1 MRAWLFFIAA
11 VACLLICGPRQSVA
25 AIVFSQPLNSP
36 PNSQGGFHSD
46 GPNSGFGPA
55 RQQIAEDFVL
65 SSDAAVDNL
74 QWFGAYF
81 PPDPTSPKSF
91 LIRFFTSLN
100 TPGGPLPA
108 SLIHEQS
115 VSALGVDT
123 GFNTDNNFTI
133 LSYSANLAPVNLD
146 GGTRYWISI
155 LENDPST
162 SQSLWAWQF
171 SHLGDDHVA
180 VSTTN
185 GSAWG
190 HAIVFGSPQ
199 VGMAFTLSADSP
211 SAVVPEPASLAIWG
225 IGVAGAGIAAARRRR
240 KR

>member
-1 MRAWLFFIAA
+1 MRAWLVFIAPF
-11 VACLLICGPRQSVA
+11 ACLLIGGLRQSDA
-25 AIVFSQPLNSP
+25 AVVFSQPLNSP

-55 RQQIAEDFVL
+55 RQQIAEDFIL
-65 SSDAAVDNL
+65 ASAAAVDNL
-74 QWFGAYF
+74 QWFGAYN

-91 LIRFFTSLN
+91 LIRFFTSLD

-108 SLIHEQS
+108 SLINEQS

-123 GFNTDNNFTI
+123 GFNNENTFNI

-146 GGTRYWISI
+146 AGTRYWISI

-162 SQSLWAWQF
+162 DLALWAWQF
-171 SHLGDDHVA
+171 SHLGNDQVA

-190 HAIVFGSPQ
+190 HATVIGSPQ

-211 SAVVPEPASLAIWG
+211 SAAVPEPASLALWG
-225 IGVAGAGIAAARRRR
+225 IGVVGVAIAAARRRR
-240 KR
+240 K